1 MEMCG
6 DRRLLGGEAKKEEF
20 LFAGNDVKI
29 RAQWRK
35 FVVICI
41 VVQEID
47 WAKNVGGASVGR
59 GRRVGVAMY
68 GCKGQVVFVL
78 AVGCTENGR
87 LEEEEFV

>member
-1 MEMCG
+1 MG
-6 DRRLLGGEAKKEEF
+6 RWNGKEEIPF
-20 LFAGNDVKI
+20 VGNDVKI

-59 GRRVGVAMY
+59 GRRMRERGGSNYV
-68 GCKGQVVFVL
+68 
-78 AVGCTENGR
+78 R
-87 LEEEEFV
+87 R